1 MRFKN
6 LLVNHLHKLLLGSL
20 LCSSSVFADKHVNQ
34 FDIGEI
40 NCWDYTALEDSDRA
54 TAASMVFG
62 FVAAKKDMPIQSG
75 TSIKTTIEYATK
87 LCVSNPDMYVST
99 AIERGLS
106 KLLEK

>member
-1 MRFKN
+1 MRLDN
-6 LLVNHLHKLLLGSL
+6 LLVNHLKRLLFCSL
-20 LCSSSVFADKHVNQ
+20 LCSSSVFADNHTNQ

-40 NCWDYTALEDSDRA
+40 NCWDYTALEDADRA

-75 TSIKTTIEYATK
+75 DSIRSAIEYATK

-99 AIERGLS
+99 AMERGLVEQS
-106 KLLEK
+106 EK